1 MSKLDS
7 LLVVREELLKR
18 VNNYEKYKDIY
29 LLETLKNQL
38 VQNDKLIKK
47 ELNDMKS
54 VAIISREDI
63 VIGFEDRLVRTNIDN
78 KIPLAKCIQSGDY
91 DILTLDD
98 RMNLHIKSGITN
110 QVYVSFDERVIIDKG
125 KELGYLVPCKEM
137 KKSGVKER

>member
-7 LLVVREELLKR
+7 LLVVKEELLKR
-18 VNNYEKYKDIY
+18 VNNYEEYKDIY

-38 VQNDKLIKK
+38 VQNDKLIKIV
-47 ELNDMKS
+47 LNDLRS
-54 VAIISREDI
+54 VSIMSREDI

-78 KIPLAKCIQSGDY
+78 NRPVAKCIQSGDY

-110 QVYVSFDERVIIDKG
+110 QVYVSFDERMFVDKG
-125 KELGYLVPCKEM
+125 MELGYLVPCKEM
-137 KKSGVKER
+137 KKSGTKKR

>member
-18 VNNYEKYKDIY
+18 VNNYEEYKDIY

-47 ELNDMKS
+47 ELNDMRS
-54 VAIISREDI
+54 VSIISREDI

-98 RMNLHIKSGITN
+98 RMNLYIKSGITN

>member
-47 ELNDMKS
+47 ELNDMRS
-54 VAIISREDI
+54 VSIISREDI

-78 KIPLAKCIQSGDY
+78 NRPVAKCIQSGDY

-110 QVYVSFDERVIIDKG
+110 QVYVSFDERMFVDKG
-125 KELGYLVPCKEM
+125 MELGYLVPCKEM
-137 KKSGVKER
+137 KKSGTKER

>member
-63 VIGFEDRLVRTNIDN
+63 VIGFEDRLLRTNIDN

-98 RMNLHIKSGITN
+98 RMKLHIKSGITN

-137 KKSGVKER
+137 KKSEVKER